1 MTFGHGR
8 FACPGRFF
16 ASNESKVVLAELL
29 LTYDIKLKEGEER
42 PKNLFFA
49 DACFPDPKREVLFR
63 RRRDGGG
70 ELYVSKSTCEF
81 E

>member
-29 LTYDIKLKEGEER
+29 LTYDIRLRDGEER

-63 RRRDGGG
+63 RRRMMVADDA
-70 ELYVSKSTCEF
+70 
-81 E
+81 